1 MASIKG
7 NIILN
12 GINTVTSILF
22 PIITFP
28 YVSRILM
35 PEGIGIINFQY
46 SIINIITFLT
56 TLGIPTY
63 AIKEIAKNR
72 DDKALRDHIVFEIIS
87 LNALMCLLGYVAVFI
102 IASFVPEIQG
112 NAVLFYVLS
121 LSILFTAIGVEW
133 FYKGIE
139 DFKYITVRAIAVRV
153 LSTIF
158 LFVFV
163 RESTDLI
170 AYGLVLVGS
179 TVGNNFINFIHLRTF
194 VSFKSVRFR
203 KLKLLRHIK
212 PALQMFVIG
221 LIINFYGQLNPVMLG
236 FLSDDSAVGFYT
248 AGTKITYIGVMLI
261 TSISPVLLPRCSH
274 LLQKGET
281 DAFKKVVEK
290 SLRLTIAFSLPVM
303 VGLAILSS
311 YIVIIFCGSDYL
323 SSVPVLCIS
332 TPIVLLIAISNVL
345 GIQILFPQDKTNIV
359 MLSVFVGAV
368 INVVL
373 NILLIPRYAAT
384 GAALS
389 TTVAEFG
396 VLLTQIIAGAK
407 YFPFK
412 WSATHSLR
420 YCFSAILMILPIML
434 VMLLIHDTTWCLIVS
449 IFAGALVYLG
459 SLLKFKDSL
468 TLETLHIIQK
478 KLHLK

>member
-7 NIILN
+7 NIVLN

-72 DDKALRDHIVFEIIS
+72 DDRILRDHIVFEIIS
-87 LNALMCLLGYVAVFI
+87 LNALMCLLGYVAVFL
-102 IASFVPEIQG
+102 IASYVPEIHG

-139 DFKYITVRAIAVRV
+139 DFKYITIRAIAVRV
-153 LSTIF
+153 LSTVF

-163 RESTDLI
+163 RKSSDLI

-179 TVGNNFINFIHLRTF
+179 TVGNNLINFIHLRTI
-194 VSFKSVRFR
+194 VNIKSVNFR
-203 KLKLLRHIK
+203 KLKLLRHVK

-236 FLSDDSAVGFYT
+236 FLSDDTAVGFYT

-281 DAFKKVVEK
+281 GAFRNVVEK
-290 SLRLTIAFSLPVM
+290 SLRLTIAFSVPVM
-303 VGLAILSS
+303 VGLTILSS
-311 YIVIIFCGSDYL
+311 YVVIIFCGND
-323 SSVPVLCIS
+323 
-332 TPIVLLIAISNVL
+332 
-345 GIQILFPQDKTNIV
+345 
-359 MLSVFVGAV
+359 
-368 INVVL
+368 
-373 NILLIPRYAAT
+373 
-384 GAALS
+384 
-389 TTVAEFG
+389 
-396 VLLTQIIAGAK
+396 
-407 YFPFK
+407 
-412 WSATHSLR
+412 
-420 YCFSAILMILPIML
+420 
-434 VMLLIHDTTWCLIVS
+434 
-449 IFAGALVYLG
+449 
-459 SLLKFKDSL
+459 
-468 TLETLHIIQK
+468 
-478 KLHLK
+478 

>member
-7 NIILN
+7 NIVLN

-72 DDKALRDHIVFEIIS
+72 DDRILRDHIVFEIIS
-87 LNALMCLLGYVAVFI
+87 LNALMCLLGYVAVFL
-102 IASFVPEIQG
+102 IASYVPEIHG

-139 DFKYITVRAIAVRV
+139 DFKYITIRAIAVRV
-153 LSTIF
+153 LSTVF

-163 RESTDLI
+163 RKSSDLI

-179 TVGNNFINFIHLRTF
+179 TVGNNLINFIHLRTI
-194 VSFKSVRFR
+194 VNIKSVNFR
-203 KLKLLRHIK
+203 KLKLLRHVK

-236 FLSDDSAVGFYT
+236 FLSDDTAVGFYT

-281 DAFKKVVEK
+281 GAFRNVVEK
-290 SLRLTIAFSLPVM
+290 SLRLTIAFSVPVM
-303 VGLAILSS
+303 VGLTILSS
-311 YIVIIFCGSDYL
+311 YVVIIFCGNDYL
-323 SSVPVLCIS
+323 SSIPVLCFS
-332 TPIVLLIAISNVL
+332 TPVVLLIGISNVL
-345 GIQILFPQDKTNIV
+345 GIQILFPQDRTNIV

-368 INVVL
+368 INVLL

-396 VLLTQIIAGAK
+396 VLMTQIIAGAK

-412 WSATHSLR
+412 WANTHPLR
-420 YCFSAILMILPIML
+420 YCFSSLLMVLPIL
-434 VMLLIHDTTWCLIVS
+434 SAMLLIHNPVWCLIVS
-449 IFAGALVYLG
+449 ILAGATVYFGVLI
-459 SLLKFKDSL
+459 KFKDSL
-468 TLETLHIIQK
+468 TLETLHIILK
-478 KLHLK
+478 KLHFK

>member
-112 NAVLFYVLS
+112 NAVLF
-121 LSILFTAIGVEW
+121 
-133 FYKGIE
+133 K
-139 DFKYITVRAIAVRV
+139 
-153 LSTIF
+153 
-158 LFVFV
+158 FVT
-163 RESTDLI
+163 ELTDLI
-170 AYGLVLVGS
+170 AYGFVLVGS
-179 TVGNNFINFIHLRTF
+179 TVGNNFINFIHLRSF

-248 AGTKITYIGVMLI
+248 AGPK
-261 TSISPVLLPRCSH
+261 
-274 LLQKGET
+274 
-281 DAFKKVVEK
+281 
-290 SLRLTIAFSLPVM
+290 
-303 VGLAILSS
+303 
-311 YIVIIFCGSDYL
+311 
-323 SSVPVLCIS
+323 
-332 TPIVLLIAISNVL
+332 
-345 GIQILFPQDKTNIV
+345 
-359 MLSVFVGAV
+359 
-368 INVVL
+368 
-373 NILLIPRYAAT
+373 
-384 GAALS
+384 
-389 TTVAEFG
+389 
-396 VLLTQIIAGAK
+396 
-407 YFPFK
+407 
-412 WSATHSLR
+412 
-420 YCFSAILMILPIML
+420 LPIS
-434 VMLLIHDTTWCLIVS
+434 V
-449 IFAGALVYLG
+449 
-459 SLLKFKDSL
+459 
-468 TLETLHIIQK
+468 
-478 KLHLK
+478 

>member
-7 NIILN
+7 NIVLN

-63 AIKEIAKNR
+63 AIKEIAKSR
-72 DDKALRDHIVFEIIS
+72 DNKAARDHIVFEIIS
-87 LNALMCLLGYVAVFI
+87 LNALLCLLGYVAVFI
-102 IASFVPEIQG
+102 IANYVPEIQE
-112 NAVLFYVLS
+112 NALLFYVLS

-133 FYKGIE
+133 FYKGME
-139 DFKYITVRAIAVRV
+139 DFKYITVRAIAIRI
-153 LSTIF
+153 LSTVF

-163 RESTDLI
+163 KESTDLI

-179 TVGNNFINFIHLRTF
+179 TVGNNLINFIHLRTI
-194 VSFKSVRFR
+194 VDIRSVKFN
-203 KLKLLRHIK
+203 KLKLLRHVK

-221 LIINFYGQLNPVMLG
+221 LIINFYGQLNPIMLG
-236 FLSDDSAVGFYT
+236 FLSDDNAVGFYT

-274 LLQKGET
+274 LIQKGET
-281 DAFKKVVEK
+281 DAFKIVVEK
-290 SLRLTIAFSLPVM
+290 SLRLTIAFSLPIM
-303 VGLAILSS
+303 TGLTILSS
-311 YIVIIFCGSDYL
+311 SIVIIFCGNDYL
-323 SSVPVLCIS
+323 SSIPVLCLS
-332 TPIVLLIAISNVL
+332 TPVIILVGLSNVL
-345 GIQILFPQDKTNIV
+345 GIQILFPQDRPNIV
-359 MLSVFVGAV
+359 MLSVFAGAV
-368 INVVL
+368 INVLL
-373 NILLIPRYAAT
+373 NILLIPRFAAT

-412 WSATHSLR
+412 WTDTHPLY
-420 YCFSAILMILPIML
+420 YCFATLMMVIPILFAKW
-434 VMLLIHDTTWCLIVS
+434 LIHDPKWCLAVS
-449 IFAGALVYLG
+449 IFTGALFYFGTLWK
-459 SLLKFKDSL
+459 LKDSL
-468 TLETLHIIQK
+468 TLETIHIILNK
-478 KLHLK
+478 IHSK